1 MAKVRSWAGLD
12 VHARSVL
19 AVTLD
24 AESGELRSARLAAET
39 AKVVEFLAELPG
51 PTRAAYEAG
60 PTGYGLARALRAA
73 GIGCVVAAPGKIERP
88 AQDKLK
94 TDQRDAERVL
104 RLLMIDA
111 LHAVRVPTVKEEA
124 IRDLVRA
131 REDLRGDLMRSRQR
145 LSKLLLRHGIVYEDT
160 SSTWTARHRAWLR
173 SQDLGGGAQ
182 ATLLDY
188 LGAIDTLELRRD
200 QLEATIA
207 QLVPGSPYAQTVARL
222 RCLRGID
229 TLSAVGLAAEI
240 GDFAR
245 FERPG
250 QLMSYLGLVP
260 SESSSGETRRQ
271 GKITRTGSKHARRLL
286 VEAAWHYRRTPARG
300 VALQRRQADQP
311 ATVVAISWQ
320 AQRRLHHVWRRL
332 ADERGKRR
340 TIVAVAVARQLAAF
354 CWAIA
359 TDDTGDCSVPVL
371 TGTASV
377 RAGGRPH
384 HAPSPQPRSTQ
395 HQPA

>member
-24 AESGELRSARLAAET
+24 AESGGLRSAKLPGET
-39 AKVVEFLAELPG
+39 VKVVQFVAKLPG

-60 PTGYGLARALRAA
+60 PTGYGLARALEAA

-88 AQDKLK
+88 AQDRIK

-111 LHAVRVPTVKEEA
+111 LHPVRVPTVEEEA
-124 IRDLVRA
+124 LRDLVRA
-131 REDLRGDLMRSRQR
+131 REDLRGDLMRARQR

-160 SSTWTARHRAWLR
+160 SSTWTARHRSWLR
-173 SQDLGGGAQ
+173 AQDLGGGAQ

-207 QLVPGSPYAQTVARL
+207 ELVPGSPYAQTVARL

-240 GDFAR
+240 GDFTR
-245 FERPG
+245 FQRPG
-250 QLMSYLGLVP
+250 QLMSYVGLVP

-271 GKITRTGSKHARRLL
+271 GKITKTGSKHARRLL
-286 VEAAWHYRRTPARG
+286 VEASWHYRKTPARG
-300 VALQRRQADQP
+300 VTLQRRQDGQP
-311 ATVVAISWQ
+311 AQVIAISWQ
-320 AQRRLHHVWRRL
+320 AQRRLHGVWRRL

-340 TIVAVAVARQLAAF
+340 TIVAVAVARELSGF
-354 CWAIA
+354 CWALA
-359 TDDTGDCSVPVL
+359 
-371 TGTASV
+371 
-377 RAGGRPH
+377 RAD
-384 HAPSPQPRSTQ
+384 
-395 HQPA
+395 